1 MVLVRTYNAGLK
13 CAARDSLKYRTQK
26 GCKNWPSAHHLTTL
40 SGYIFAIK
48 ACINN
53 GNKNLLNTNISSTSP
68 HNMVNFNPL
77 MAETGW
83 RVWGTPANFNG
94 VNILASLLQR
104 HRSIEVNQTLHMFG
118 RLLGWYTFSGALA
131 PNGILQSAKFT
142 LCPSLAFSC
151 FGSVTVRHWSSGRQ
165 PNFAAWYSKWNYG
178 TFAPCHFQ
186 QRAPP
191 IFQGRPSRWA

>member
-1 MVLVRTYNAGLK
+1 MTYNVFSGTLNPTHSLAGLS
-13 CAARDSLKYRTQK
+13 AACDSLKYRTQK

-83 RVWGTPANFNG
+83 RVWSTPANFNG
-94 VNILASLLQR
+94 VSILASLLQR
-104 HRSIEVNQTLHMFG
+104 HRSIEVNQTLHNVWPFAGLVYIFG
-118 RLLGWYTFSGALA
+118 GSCPQW
-131 PNGILQSAKFT
+131 NSAKCKIHFMSKSRVLLFWQRYCT
-142 LCPSLAFSC
+142 ALEQWASSKLC
-151 FGSVTVRHWSSGRQ
+151 GMVQ
-165 PNFAAWYSKWNYG
+165 
-178 TFAPCHFQ
+178 
-186 QRAPP
+186 
-191 IFQGRPSRWA
+191 